1 MTDRQ
6 TDITVLQPVLF
17 TNILITT
24 ELVSSQCRIN
34 RLKAE
39 WQIHLEILVFAK
51 AGLGNKI
58 QRIQTVAL
66 SKDTF
71 IPCNPAGCSE
81 LQAP

>member
-1 MTDRQ
+1 MDRQ
-6 TDITVLQPVLF
+6 TDIIALQPVLY
-17 TNILITT
+17 TNISITN
-24 ELVSSQCRIN
+24 EPVSSQCRIN
-34 RLKAE
+34 GLKAE

-51 AGLGNKI
+51 AGLRNKI

-71 IPCNPAGCSE
+71 IPYHPAGCSM